1 MFRMFMPPLHHDHV
15 LQSARPMLY
24 DDEHIQHPES
34 GCDGNKEVTG
44 ENRLRMVLEKDRPVL
59 VATRLPRWS
68 LRQVLPDRSW

>member
-24 DDEHIQHPES
+24 DYEHIQHPES

-44 ENRLRMVLEKDRPVL
+44 ENSPSHG
-59 VATRLPRWS
+59 T
-68 LRQVLPDRSW
+68 